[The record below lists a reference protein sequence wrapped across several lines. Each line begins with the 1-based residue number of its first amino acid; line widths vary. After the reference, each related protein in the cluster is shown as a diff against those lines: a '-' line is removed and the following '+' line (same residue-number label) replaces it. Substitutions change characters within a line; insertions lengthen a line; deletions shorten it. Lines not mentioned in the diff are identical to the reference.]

1 VPKVS
6 AAYVCQACGART
18 RQFFGRCSACGGW
31 NTLVEQREAPSDARR
46 RRPVAAEPSVAPGRP
61 RRSEPIET
69 VGERPLQRLA
79 SGYGELDRVLGGGL
93 VPGSLVL
100 LGGDP
105 GIGKST
111 LLLQCARSMAGQRLV
126 LYVSAEESAQQVKLR
141 WRRLQNRDGGDGVPA
156 GRAAR
161 GGAVSA
167 RVAPSAGAAGPQ
179 GLTPGAPAA
188 VGAADVATGAS
199 VQAASGSGR
208 PSSSNRAQPM
218 RPAPEDPA
226 GPRPSALASPGSRR
240 PEASADSLNAIATDA
255 TATNGPQREAPGR
268 SGRAQALP
276 SLSAASG
283 PVGEA
288 WPRSL
293 GDDPD
298 PVPPDGPEPAP
309 QLQLLAETDLEL
321 VLQELEALR
330 PAVAIIDSIQALHDG
345 ELASAPGSVA
355 QVRECAAALARIA
368 KRQDT
373 ALVLVGH
380 VTKEGALAGP
390 KVLEHLVDAVLTFEG
405 DRFASHRLLRAVK
418 NRFGATHELG
428 VFEMRDR
435 GLHEVANPSELFLGG
450 GEPSSGTATIVACEG
465 TRPLL
470 VELQALVSTTSY
482 ASPRRTATGIA
493 VNRLHQILAVL
504 EKHLGLPL
512 SRFDCYLAVA
522 GGLEVE
528 EPAADLGVAAA
539 VVASYRDLTLPAG
552 TALIGELG
560 LGGQLRPVGQLELRL
575 QEAARLGFSRA
586 VVPRGGGLGP
596 IAAGL
601 GLELREAGT
610 VAEAL
615 VAALGVN
622 PAEEG

>member
-1 VPKVS
+1 VAE
-6 AAYVCQACGART
+6 AA
-18 RQFFGRCSACGGW
+18 
-31 NTLVEQREAPSDARR
+31 
-46 RRPVAAEPSVAPGRP
+46 AAEAVVAGQP
-61 RRSEPIET
+61 RRSEPIQA
-69 VGERPLQRLA
+69 VGERALQRLS
-79 SGYGELDRVLGGGL
+79 SGYGEFDRVLGGGL

-100 LGGDP
+100 VGGDP

-111 LLLQCARSMAGQRLV
+111 LLLQSARAMAGRASV

-141 WRRLQNRDGGDGVPA
+141 WRRLAEASPA
-156 GRAAR
+156 QPEAGE
-161 GGAVSA
+161 SK
-167 RVAPSAGAAGPQ
+167 AGA
-179 GLTPGAPAA
+179 
-188 VGAADVATGAS
+188 DF
-199 VQAASGSGR
+199 
-208 PSSSNRAQPM
+208 
-218 RPAPEDPA
+218 
-226 GPRPSALASPGSRR
+226 
-240 PEASADSLNAIATDA
+240 
-255 TATNGPQREAPGR
+255 
-268 SGRAQALP
+268 
-276 SLSAASG
+276 
-283 PVGEA
+283 
-288 WPRSL
+288 
-293 GDDPD
+293 
-298 PVPPDGPEPAP
+298 
-309 QLQLLAETDLEL
+309 QLLAETDLEL

-330 PAVAIIDSIQALHDG
+330 PAVAIIDSIQALHDA
-345 ELASAPGSVA
+345 ELGSAPGSVS

-373 ALVLVGH
+373 ALLLVGH

-435 GLHEVANPSELFLGG
+435 GLAEVTNPSELFLGG
-450 GEPSSGTATIVACEG
+450 DEPSAGTATIVACEG
-465 TRPLL
+465 TRPLV
-470 VELQALVSTTSY
+470 VEMQALVSTTSY
-482 ASPRRTATGIA
+482 ASPRRSATGIA

-539 VVASYRDLTLPAG
+539 VVASYRDLTLPPG
-552 TALIGELG
+552 TVLVGELG

-575 QEAARLGFSRA
+575 QEAARLGFTRA
-586 VVPRGGGLGP
+586 VVPRGTGLAKA
-596 IAAGL
+596 AAGF
-601 GLELREAGT
+601 GLQLLEAGG

-622 PAEEG
+622 PADDRG

>member
-1 VPKVS
+1 MPRS
-6 AAYVCQACGART
+6 TTTYVCQSCGAQS
-18 RQFFGRCSACGGW
+18 RQFFGRCSACGSW
-31 NTLVEQREAPSDARR
+31 NTLVEQTSSATDTRR
-46 RRPVAAEPSVAPGRP
+46 RRPPAAAAAAAGAGAAGAGSAAEPGRA
-61 RRSEPIET
+61 RHSQPIQT

-100 LGGDP
+100 VGGDP

-111 LLLQCARSMAGQRLV
+111 LLLQSAEAMAGRTSV

-141 WRRLQNRDGGDGVPA
+141 WRRLSEA
-156 GRAAR
+156 
-161 GGAVSA
+161 
-167 RVAPSAGAAGPQ
+167 
-179 GLTPGAPAA
+179 
-188 VGAADVATGAS
+188 
-199 VQAASGSGR
+199 AASG
-208 PSSSNRAQPM
+208 RARQ
-218 RPAPEDPA
+218 EV
-226 GPRPSALASPGSRR
+226 
-240 PEASADSLNAIATDA
+240 
-255 TATNGPQREAPGR
+255 
-268 SGRAQALP
+268 
-276 SLSAASG
+276 SAAGAGSF
-283 PVGEA
+283 
-288 WPRSL
+288 
-293 GDDPD
+293 
-298 PVPPDGPEPAP
+298 
-309 QLQLLAETDLEL
+309 QLLAETDLEL

-330 PAVAIIDSIQALHDG
+330 PAVAIIDSIQALHDA

-373 ALVLVGH
+373 ALLLVGH
-380 VTKEGALAGP
+380 VTKEGVLAGP

-435 GLHEVANPSELFLGG
+435 GLAEVTNPSELFLGS
-450 GEPSSGTATIVACEG
+450 GEPSAGTATIVACEG
-465 TRPLL
+465 TRPLV

-482 ASPRRTATGIA
+482 ASPRRSATGIA

-539 VVASYRDLTLPAG
+539 VVASYRDLILPPG
-552 TALIGELG
+552 TVLVGELG

-586 VVPRGGGLGP
+586 VVPKGSGLAKA
-596 IAAGL
+596 AAGL
-601 GLELREAGT
+601 ELQLLEAAT

-622 PAEEG
+622 PADDRP

>member
-1 VPKVS
+1 MAKPS
-6 AAYVCQACGART
+6 TFFVCTSCGAQA
-18 RQFFGRCSACGGW
+18 RQFFGKCASCGSW
-31 NTLVEQREAPSDARR
+31 NTLVEQKATPAADSRR
-46 RRPVAAEPSVAPGRP
+46 RRPVAEAAAAEAVVAGQP
-61 RRSEPIET
+61 RRSEPIQA
-69 VGERPLQRLA
+69 VGERALQRLS
-79 SGYGELDRVLGGGL
+79 SGYGEFDRVLGGGL

-100 LGGDP
+100 VGGDP

-111 LLLQCARSMAGQRLV
+111 LLLQSARAMAGRASV

-141 WRRLQNRDGGDGVPA
+141 WRRLAEASPVQPEA
-156 GRAAR
+156 GELEA
-161 GGAVSA
+161 GESK
-167 RVAPSAGAAGPQ
+167 AGA
-179 GLTPGAPAA
+179 
-188 VGAADVATGAS
+188 DF
-199 VQAASGSGR
+199 
-208 PSSSNRAQPM
+208 
-218 RPAPEDPA
+218 
-226 GPRPSALASPGSRR
+226 
-240 PEASADSLNAIATDA
+240 
-255 TATNGPQREAPGR
+255 
-268 SGRAQALP
+268 
-276 SLSAASG
+276 
-283 PVGEA
+283 
-288 WPRSL
+288 
-293 GDDPD
+293 
-298 PVPPDGPEPAP
+298 
-309 QLQLLAETDLEL
+309 QLLAETDLEL

-330 PAVAIIDSIQALHDG
+330 PAVAIIDSIQALHDA
-345 ELASAPGSVA
+345 ELGSAPGSVS

-373 ALVLVGH
+373 ALLLVGH

-435 GLHEVANPSELFLGG
+435 GLAEVTNPSELFLGG
-450 GEPSSGTATIVACEG
+450 DEPSAGTATIVACEG
-465 TRPLL
+465 TRPLV
-470 VELQALVSTTSY
+470 VEMQALVSTTSY
-482 ASPRRTATGIA
+482 ASPRRSATGIA

-539 VVASYRDLTLPAG
+539 VVASYRDLTLPPG
-552 TALIGELG
+552 TVLVGELG

-575 QEAARLGFSRA
+575 QEAARLGFTRA
-586 VVPRGGGLGP
+586 VVPRGTGLAKA
-596 IAAGL
+596 AAGF
-601 GLELREAGT
+601 GLQLLEAGG

-622 PAEEG
+622 PADDRG

>member
-1 VPKVS
+1 MAKPS
-6 AAYVCQACGART
+6 TFFVCTSCGAQA
-18 RQFFGRCSACGGW
+18 RQFFGKCASCGSW
-31 NTLVEQREAPSDARR
+31 NTLVEQKAAPAADSRR
-46 RRPVAAEPSVAPGRP
+46 RRPVAEAAAAEAVVAGQP
-61 RRSEPIET
+61 RRSEPIQA
-69 VGERPLQRLA
+69 VGERALQRLS
-79 SGYGELDRVLGGGL
+79 SGYGEFDRVLGGGL

-100 LGGDP
+100 VGGDP

-111 LLLQCARSMAGQRLV
+111 LLLQSARAMAGRASV

-141 WRRLQNRDGGDGVPA
+141 WRRLAEASTGGPEA
-156 GRAAR
+156 GE
-161 GGAVSA
+161 SN
-167 RVAPSAGAAGPQ
+167 AGA
-179 GLTPGAPAA
+179 
-188 VGAADVATGAS
+188 DF
-199 VQAASGSGR
+199 
-208 PSSSNRAQPM
+208 
-218 RPAPEDPA
+218 
-226 GPRPSALASPGSRR
+226 
-240 PEASADSLNAIATDA
+240 
-255 TATNGPQREAPGR
+255 
-268 SGRAQALP
+268 
-276 SLSAASG
+276 
-283 PVGEA
+283 
-288 WPRSL
+288 
-293 GDDPD
+293 
-298 PVPPDGPEPAP
+298 
-309 QLQLLAETDLEL
+309 QLLAETDLEL

-330 PAVAIIDSIQALHDG
+330 PAVAIIDSIQALHDA
-345 ELASAPGSVA
+345 ELGSAPGSVS

-373 ALVLVGH
+373 ALLLVGH

-435 GLHEVANPSELFLGG
+435 GLAEVTNPSELFLGG
-450 GEPSSGTATIVACEG
+450 DEPSAGTATIVACEG
-465 TRPLL
+465 TRPLA
-470 VELQALVSTTSY
+470 VEMQALVSTTSY
-482 ASPRRTATGIA
+482 ASPRRSATGIA

-539 VVASYRDLTLPAG
+539 VVASYRDLTLPPG
-552 TALIGELG
+552 TVLVGELG

-575 QEAARLGFSRA
+575 QEAARLGFTRA
-586 VVPRGGGLGP
+586 VVPKGTGLAKA
-596 IAAGL
+596 AAGF
-601 GLELREAGT
+601 GLQLLEAGG

-622 PAEEG
+622 PADDRG

>member
-1 VPKVS
+1 LAK
-6 AAYVCQACGART
+6 AASLYSCTACGAQT
-18 RQFFGRCSACGGW
+18 RQFFGRCSSCGSW
-31 NTLVEQREAPSDARR
+31 NTLVEQGAAPPADSRR
-46 RRPVAAEPSVAPGRP
+46 RRPVAAPGEGAAEPRP
-61 RRSEPIET
+61 RRSEPIQA

-111 LLLQCARSMAGQRLV
+111 LLLQSARAMAGRASV

-141 WRRLQNRDGGDGVPA
+141 WRRLAQLEGADPGDF
-156 GRAAR
+156 
-161 GGAVSA
+161 
-167 RVAPSAGAAGPQ
+167 
-179 GLTPGAPAA
+179 
-188 VGAADVATGAS
+188 
-199 VQAASGSGR
+199 
-208 PSSSNRAQPM
+208 
-218 RPAPEDPA
+218 
-226 GPRPSALASPGSRR
+226 
-240 PEASADSLNAIATDA
+240 
-255 TATNGPQREAPGR
+255 
-268 SGRAQALP
+268 
-276 SLSAASG
+276 
-283 PVGEA
+283 
-288 WPRSL
+288 
-293 GDDPD
+293 
-298 PVPPDGPEPAP
+298 
-309 QLQLLAETDLEL
+309 QLLAETDLEL

-330 PAVAIIDSIQALHDG
+330 PAVAIIDSIQALHDA

-373 ALVLVGH
+373 ALLLVGH
-380 VTKEGALAGP
+380 VTKEGMLAGP

-435 GLHEVANPSELFLGG
+435 GLAEVSNPSELFLGG
-450 GEPSSGTATIVACEG
+450 SEPSSGTATIVACEG
-465 TRPLL
+465 TRPLV

-482 ASPRRTATGIA
+482 ASPRRSATGIA

-539 VVASYRDLTLPAG
+539 VVASYRDLTLPPG
-552 TALIGELG
+552 TVLVGELG

-575 QEAARLGFSRA
+575 QEAARLGFTRA
-586 VVPRGGGLGP
+586 VVPRGSGLAKA
-596 IAAGL
+596 AAGL
-601 GLELREAGT
+601 GLELLEAGS
-610 VAEAL
+610 VAAAL

-622 PAEEG
+622 PANDRS

>member
-1 VPKVS
+1 VAKS
-6 AAYVCQACGART
+6 ASSYVCSSCGAQS
-18 RQFFGRCSACGGW
+18 RQFFGRCAGCGSW
-31 NTLVEQREAPSDARR
+31 NTLVEQLASPAPDRR
-46 RRPVAAEPSVAPGRP
+46 RRRAVASADGAESSGRP
-61 RRSEPIET
+61 IRSEPIAA
-69 VGERPLQRLA
+69 VGERPLQRLS

-111 LLLQCARSMAGQRLV
+111 LLLQSARSMAGRAAV

-141 WRRLQNRDGGDGVPA
+141 WRRLARIEEAGVDGPVAVEPGGDF
-156 GRAAR
+156 
-161 GGAVSA
+161 
-167 RVAPSAGAAGPQ
+167 
-179 GLTPGAPAA
+179 
-188 VGAADVATGAS
+188 
-199 VQAASGSGR
+199 
-208 PSSSNRAQPM
+208 
-218 RPAPEDPA
+218 
-226 GPRPSALASPGSRR
+226 
-240 PEASADSLNAIATDA
+240 
-255 TATNGPQREAPGR
+255 
-268 SGRAQALP
+268 
-276 SLSAASG
+276 
-283 PVGEA
+283 
-288 WPRSL
+288 
-293 GDDPD
+293 
-298 PVPPDGPEPAP
+298 
-309 QLQLLAETDLEL
+309 QLLAETDLEL

-330 PAVAIIDSIQALHDG
+330 PAVAIIDSIQALHDA

-373 ALVLVGH
+373 ALLLVGH
-380 VTKEGALAGP
+380 VTKEGMLAGP

-435 GLHEVANPSELFLGG
+435 GLAEVSNPSELFLGG
-450 GEPSSGTATIVACEG
+450 SEPSSGTGTIVACEG
-465 TRPLL
+465 TRPLV

-482 ASPRRTATGIA
+482 ASPRRSATGIA

-504 EKHLGLPL
+504 EKHMGLPL

-539 VVASYRDLTLPAG
+539 VVASYRDLTLPPG
-552 TALIGELG
+552 TVLIGELG

-575 QEAARLGFSRA
+575 QEAARLAFCRA
-586 VVPRGGGLGP
+586 VVPKGSGLGR
-596 IAAGL
+596 AAVA
-601 GLELREAGT
+601 GLELLECST
-610 VAEAL
+610 VAEAI
-615 VAALGVN
+615 VKGLGTPVLD
-622 PAEEG
+622 P